1 MNLATL
7 FPLLSAILLFLLF
20 VPTRQDVTAASEHE
34 SVKTRP
40 LPKAT
45 VLSLRE
51 FGKTGLKG
59 DDTPIFRRALAE
71 ASRKGQALEVPA
83 MRTPYRISPLY
94 LPSKTTLLLDSGVII
109 QALPGFADGQK
120 LLNIVNANAVQVIGY
135 GAVLKMNREEYKSGQ
150 YRHCITVN
158 GSSLVAIKG
167 VTCVSPGGNGVYV
180 GAGEHQAFSQDVTL
194 EDIRVEN
201 SLSAGLE
208 VASARNL
215 AIRRSN
221 FVGSHGSEKRGKRKG
236 AANEVPGI
244 ELNPA
249 GSEARLENVRLE
261 DDATTNNEGD
271 GIRIVLTRLTRDN
284 PPVSVTV
291 QRHHDK
297 GSGGSS
303 FFGTDDPLSGR
314 AVGGRLVFDD
324 CYSEAA
330 QEYGAVFSFWDSSG
344 AGASFRRL
352 TVVDPN
358 VGGSTM
364 DNAAVAVK
372 RGGGGRGPIGNVE
385 FIGTTIRDTRRP
397 PKLQYYFTFAD
408 YSGIGIQNVIFRNSV
423 ELTGAR
429 HQHPL
434 GLYQGEGV
442 TEIQHADD
450 PAVRALWETA
460 EKRDSSTRRHAQ

>member
-40 LPKAT
+40 LPKST
-45 VLSLRE
+45 VLNLQE
-51 FGKTGLKG
+51 FGKTGPKG

-109 QALPGFADGQK
+109 QALPGYADGKK
-120 LLNIVNANAVQVIGY
+120 LFNIVDATAVQIVGY
-135 GAVLKMNREEYKSGQ
+135 GAILKMNRAEYKSGQ
-150 YRHCITVN
+150 YRHCLSIN
-158 GSSLVAIKG
+158 GSKLVSIKG
-167 VTCVSPGGNGVYV
+167 ITCLSPGGNGVYV
-180 GAGEHQAFSQDVTL
+180 GGSDHQPFSEDVTL

-208 VASARNL
+208 VVSARNL
-215 AIRRSN
+215 SIRRSH
-221 FVGSHGSEKRGKRKG
+221 FIGSHGSETRGIQRS
-236 AANEVPGI
+236 AADKVPGI
-244 ELNPA
+244 ELSPR
-249 GSEARLENVRLE
+249 GPQGRLDNIRLE
-261 DDATTNNEGD
+261 DDATTNSEGD
-271 GIRIVLTRLTRDN
+271 GIRVVLTRVTRDN
-284 PPVSVTV
+284 PPVTVTIE
-291 QRHHDK
+291 RHRDK

-303 FFGTDDPLSGR
+303 FFGTDDPPSGS
-314 AVGGRLVFDD
+314 AVGGRLVFDA

-330 QEYGAVFSFWDSSG
+330 QEYGAVFSFWNSSG

-372 RGGGGRGPIGNVE
+372 RGGGGHGTIGNVE

-450 PAVRALWETA
+450 PALRALWETA
-460 EKRDSSTRRHAQ
+460 EKRDSATRRHAQ